1 MLEQD
6 HDVGGAVPGNETD
19 NSLDVRG
26 LCLLSLDGGGVRG
39 LSTLYILRALM
50 QRLND
55 ERREAKLGSV
65 KPCEIFDLI
74 GGTSTGG
81 LIAIMLGRLEMSV
94 DECIDAYKELM
105 KTVFEKKKNRFAI
118 GIFGQIKSRFSSKT
132 LEKAVKGVIKKR
144 GIPVD
149 ESFCVK
155 ADDEESRKCRV
166 FVCCKAQETNYIAHL
181 RSYPLKGVHEEPA
194 TIWEAALATSAA
206 TSFFDPVQIGDRLYV
221 DGALGANNP
230 ASEVEKEANDIW
242 CEVTG
247 KLEPL
252 VKCFISV
259 GTGNGGINPISDQAW
274 KFLTENLKKVAT
286 DTRETEEAVSSRW
299 RGHWNKRYFRF
310 NVHQGLQEVGLAEY
324 KHGGLIN
331 AATAAYLESQDTK
344 PRLLACVT
352 NLRGKKYPP
361 NQAFQLERAQCQAQE
376 DRAST
381 QNAPNVI
388 TATEISELIDR
399 ANMNLKRPRDAITHT
414 DLINAYNDF
423 VQVLHAKRERPSP
436 PVKPKEFAYLYNKL
450 MSTCLAL
457 SHFLNFTPAQRM
469 AYVNDADRFAKRALE
484 YAIKS
489 GNNDRVI
496 QMEFYLACVK
506 ARNIQLR
513 TDSAD
518 FESPTASERED
529 VAESVSV
536 AWGLLR
542 SVENLDLTV
551 YDAMAKETLNQLR

>member
-1 MLEQD
+1 MPEQD
-6 HDVGGAVPGNETD
+6 HNANGPGLENEAD
-19 NSLDVRG
+19 NSLDARG

-55 ERREAKLGSV
+55 ERREAKLDRV

-81 LIAIMLGRLEMSV
+81 LIAIMLGRLEMEV

-105 KTVFEKKKNRFAI
+105 QTVFEKKKNRFAI
-118 GIFGQIKSRFSSKT
+118 GIFGQIKSRFSSKA
-132 LEKAVKGVIKKR
+132 LEKAVKAVIKKR

-155 ADDEESRKCRV
+155 TEDEESRKCRV

-206 TSFFDPVQIGDRLYV
+206 TSFFDPVQIVDRLYV
-221 DGALGANNP
+221 DGATGANNP
-230 ASEVEKEANDIW
+230 ANEVEKEANDIW

-274 KFLTENLKKVAT
+274 KFLTENLKKAAT

-324 KHGGLIN
+324 KQGGLIN

-361 NQAFQLERAQCQAQE
+361 NQAFQLERAQFQAKE
-376 DRAST
+376 DRTSPPTGAR
-381 QNAPNVI
+381 AI
-388 TATEISELIDR
+388 TATEISELLER
-399 ANMNLKRPRDAITHT
+399 ANMNLKRPRDVITHT

-436 PVKPKEFAYLYNKL
+436 PAKPKEFAYLYNKL
-450 MSTCLAL
+450 MSTCVAL
-457 SHFLNFTPAQRM
+457 SHFLNFTPTQRM
-469 AYVNDADRFAKRALE
+469 AYVNDADKFAKRALE

-506 ARNIQLR
+506 AREIQLR
-513 TDSAD
+513 AESAE
-518 FESPTASERED
+518 FERPTPSERED
-529 VAESVSV
+529 AAEAVSV
-536 AWGLLR
+536 AWALLR
-542 SVENLDLTV
+542 SVEKLDLTV
-551 YDAMAKETLNQLR
+551 YDAMAKETLGQLR